1 MGVLDRILTELLVD
15 YLCWQLR
22 PGRFESNKNILI
34 MKLVLILCLTTS
46 TLALPMP
53 MPPSNETWT
62 AWAQEQ
68 QNQLAHT
75 FGEGK
80 DQIMQG
86 WEWLQEFLPRKV
98 AVYVEETAGDGQK
111 VFEDIYEETRK
122 SIVEKTSANVDDITN
137 LIESFINKLENIKDS
152 TVDIVYQGEPL
163 TKEQIELSNQEKDL
177 EGTKQELKQLNQEV
191 AQEKEADKQYEG
203 VEGMIQRLI
212 TSARDVLTQVN
223 SHTDLFWSKVK
234 QMEVEVYR
242 VNKVMAESTGELK
255 DVLKDLFKTLNKE
268 LREASPALKEILEKV
283 EKEEAVAEAAKNN
296 TPRQG

>member
-1 MGVLDRILTELLVD
+1 MPQTETAPD
-15 YLCWQLR
+15 
-22 PGRFESNKNILI
+22 E
-34 MKLVLILCLTTS
+34 
-46 TLALPMP
+46 
-53 MPPSNETWT
+53 ETWT

-75 FGEGK
+75 FRGGEGP
-80 DQIMQG
+80 DHAG
-86 WEWLQEFLPRKV
+86 LGWLQEFLPRKV
-98 AVYVEETAGDGQK
+98 AVYVEETAGDGQR
-111 VFEDIYEETRK
+111 VFEDIYEEIRK

-152 TVDIVYQGEPL
+152 TVDIVYQENPL
-163 TKEQIELSNQEKDL
+163 SKQQIELSNQEKDL
-177 EGTKQELKQLNQEV
+177 EGTKQELKQLNEEV
-191 AQEKEADKQYEG
+191 VQEKEEDKQYEG

-212 TSARDVLTQVN
+212 TSAREVLTQVN

-242 VNKVMAESTGELK
+242 INKVMSQSTGELK

-283 EKEEAVAEAAKNN
+283 EKEEAIAEAAQISN

>member
-1 MGVLDRILTELLVD
+1 MGVLDRILTELLVE

-34 MKLVLILCLTTS
+34 MKLVLIPCLSTS
-46 TLALPMP
+46 TLALP

-98 AVYVEETAGDGQK
+98 AVYVEETAGDGQR

-137 LIESFINKLENIKDS
+137 LIESFINKFENIKDS
-152 TVDIVYQGEPL
+152 TVDIVYQENPL
-163 TKEQIELSNQEKDL
+163 TKQQIELSNQEKDL
-177 EGTKQELKQLNQEV
+177 EGTKQELKQLNEEV
-191 AQEKEADKQYEG
+191 VQEKEEDKQYEG

-212 TSARDVLTQVN
+212 TSAREVLTQVN

-242 VNKVMAESTGELK
+242 INKVMSQSTGELK

-283 EKEEAVAEAAKNN
+283 EKEEAIAEAAQISN

>member
-34 MKLVLILCLTTS
+34 MKLVLILCLSTS

-98 AVYVEETAGDGQK
+98 AVYVEETAGDGQR

-152 TVDIVYQGEPL
+152 TVDIVYQENPL
-163 TKEQIELSNQEKDL
+163 TKQQ
-177 EGTKQELKQLNQEV
+177 LKQLNEEVVQER
-191 AQEKEADKQYEG
+191 EEDKQYEG

-212 TSARDVLTQVN
+212 TSAREVLTQVN

-242 VNKVMAESTGELK
+242 INKVMSQSTGELK

-283 EKEEAVAEAAKNN
+283 EKEEAIAEAAQISN